1 MNDRFS
7 IKSEDFEKVNWLPI
21 HERVSQC
28 SPCRI
33 YKFCTKNCPSY
44 FDEIYLPLQTNGV
57 HMRSSYQKLTVPH
70 RKTNSGQK
78 AISYVGLSL
87 WNNLNQKLK
96 TSVFSLNT
104 FKQ

>member
-1 MNDRFS
+1 
-7 IKSEDFEKVNWLPI
+7 
-21 HERVSQC
+21 
-28 SPCRI
+28 
-33 YKFCTKNCPSY
+33 
-44 FDEIYLPLQTNGV
+44 
-57 HMRSSYQKLTVPH
+57 MRSSYQKLTVPH

-96 TSVFSLNT
+96 TSLFCLNT